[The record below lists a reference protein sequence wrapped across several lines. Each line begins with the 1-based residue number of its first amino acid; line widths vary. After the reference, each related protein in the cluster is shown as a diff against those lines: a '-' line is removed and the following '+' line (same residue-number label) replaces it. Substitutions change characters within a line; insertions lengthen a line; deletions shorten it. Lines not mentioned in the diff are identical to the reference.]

1 MNAIDKIMGRKT
13 EETKDETQE
22 NQEESQESQANQEGS
37 NTQDKNTGSETKSN
51 ETSSEGQEGTET
63 NTEDSDV
70 PVCVECDSTDLTH
83 RKSGLI
89 ICNSCKHINRSALDE
104 ESV

>member
-13 EETKDETQE
+13 EENIDENKASDVAVDSDVNAQP
-22 NQEESQESQANQEGS
+22 
-37 NTQDKNTGSETKSN
+37 GSETGTIVDSPIVGESN
-51 ETSSEGQEGTET
+51 PEEHPP
-63 NTEDSDV
+63 EDTADK
-70 PVCVECDSTDLTH
+70 CVECDSTDLTH